1 MDRAHLVAAEQRNAA
16 GQAREEAA
24 TLRGRLAAF
33 EGMAT
38 SPTPAKTNPGKPRAA
53 KGLAK
58 CIKPQFVVYLLYA
71 CCR

>member
-1 MDRAHLVAAEQRNAA
+1 
-16 GQAREEAA
+16 
-24 TLRGRLAAF
+24 
-33 EGMAT
+33 MAT